1 MRPEAPNSHIHPH
14 LFLIGPW
21 TLDSPLSF
29 CLAQRHH
36 DSITS
41 NLKMCPQTCDDPG
54 THDKEFNYYSK
65 NSLVTNYSKNSLED
79 AAELGRG

>member
-1 MRPEAPNSHIHPH
+1 
-14 LFLIGPW
+14 
-21 TLDSPLSF
+21 
-29 CLAQRHH
+29 
-36 DSITS
+36 
-41 NLKMCPQTCDDPG
+41 MCPQTCDDPG